1 VTTLNV
7 PAISAYHQMAN
18 NMFSA
23 MVIKGIISSF
33 GYNMWTNRRVHEL
46 LWGHK
51 EDLFELAQ
59 YAAIT
64 GNAPPFKEF
73 GFFLMKN
80 SSKEEE
86 LGLYTM
92 YTGQGDPYKLA
103 NIAKFNGLEKLD
115 RWNGSECDRVHGSDG
130 ASFNPYIQQQDTL
143 WFFNDQLC
151 RAMPLTFD
159 QELANQGVPTYRF
172 KPRHDV
178 FMPVQYPEENACYKL
193 DGHVIGDGLFDVR
206 NCQFDAPIVLSW
218 PHFLHAEDKYKDAIQ
233 GLSPKEDEHGFWF
246 DIQPVTGTTV
256 SAKARI
262 QINILV
268 RKMGWTDLQ
277 DIEQDT
283 VVPLLWFEEGIDELG
298 MDIITVLKRAAVDP
312 LTYRQYILYVFTFFI
327 CIEIILAFICLIR
340 ICQSVKMTEVI
351 DQIQQIPGSAGNHS
365 GHLHDLEQADQPMLG
380 ADSTDTSRVTTA
392 THSRNCSEGIKP
404 PYIQGSSE
412 AREKLI
418 EDLSSRLSQKLT
430 SQFQYNNIKD
440 GSDAEPVVSHENL
453 EALLPNQDQES
464 RLPTQQE
471 AVNLQQSAAHNN
483 KIMLPQSAAVVR
495 RQQVAD
501 NKESY
506 EESLRGVVPELCVS
520 ESESE
525 ECESGSEFEGP
536 SVALVNVKPRLT
548 SVSSSVTS

>member
-1 VTTLNV
+1 
-7 PAISAYHQMAN
+7 
-18 NMFSA
+18 
-23 MVIKGIISSF
+23 
-33 GYNMWTNRRVHEL
+33 
-46 LWGHK
+46 
-51 EDLFELAQ
+51 
-59 YAAIT
+59 
-64 GNAPPFKEF
+64 
-73 GFFLMKN
+73 
-80 SSKEEE
+80 
-86 LGLYTM
+86 
-92 YTGQGDPYKLA
+92 
-103 NIAKFNGLEKLD
+103 
-115 RWNGSECDRVHGSDG
+115 
-130 ASFNPYIQQQDTL
+130 
-143 WFFNDQLC
+143 
-151 RAMPLTFD
+151 
-159 QELANQGVPTYRF
+159 
-172 KPRHDV
+172 
-178 FMPVQYPEENACYKL
+178 
-193 DGHVIGDGLFDVR
+193 VIGDGLFDVR

-218 PHFLHAEDKYKDAIQ
+218 PHLLHAEDKYQDAIQ
-233 GLSPKEDEHGFWF
+233 GLSPQEDEHGFWF

-268 RKMGWTDLQ
+268 RKMGWTDL
-277 DIEQDT
+277 ENVKEDT
-283 VVPLLWFEEGIDELG
+283 VVPLLWFEEAIDELG

-351 DQIQQIPGSAGNHS
+351 DQIQQIPGSGGNHG
-365 GHLHDLEQADQPMLG
+365 GHHDLEQADQPMLG

-404 PYIQGSSE
+404 PYIQGTSE

-440 GSDAEPVVSHENL
+440 GSETEHQISHENL
-453 EALLPNQDQES
+453 EALLTNQEDES
-464 RLPTQQE
+464 RLPAQQE
-471 AVNLQQSAAHNN
+471 AVNLQSAAHNN
-483 KIMLPQSAAVVR
+483 TTMLPQTQSAAVR

-506 EESLRGVVPELCVS
+506 EETLRGVPEFAS
-520 ESESE
+520 ESESVS
-525 ECESGSEFEGP
+525 ESDSEFEGP